1 MKKRD
6 LLIFCLIIIPLLFF
20 WSCGRG
26 VSTDSSASSPYEL
39 RGSLT
44 KNIDNDSIIVTAALK
59 KDGLDFT
66 DAHLTLAGDTLEYD
80 TGQKYYTARNDS
92 ILNYPA
98 GDYALRIIEA
108 ASVNDSI
115 NFAIPDNIIISD
127 ISVPNNENPY
137 GDSMQV
143 TWTASLHSDR
153 YIVGVVLK
161 NSVYTGSGYSKLI
174 GEADGTTTM
183 IPYTAFRPA
192 GELVLG
198 WYYIY
203 VYGLSGAPVNA
214 CNLPFGFS
222 SGLPDS
228 ISNPDFDGSFGAI
241 VISQRDSVLVHDT
254 ITTHT
259 YDLRGGI
266 VKNLDNDST
275 LAVLTLRRDNY
286 YYSMAD
292 ITIYDSLLDFDD
304 NLGAYTIGYDSAL
317 SPVTGVDT
325 LTVYDSPFLN
335 EKIPFTLPDNF
346 AISSISLPDNR
357 INPGGE
363 AVQLQW
369 QTSLQSGGYI
379 LGVVLKDSIYSNDGY
394 SEFVAGGV
402 TSVTIPLDAFRIY
415 GDLATGW
422 YYVYVYSYDGSPA
435 STYNLPT
442 SIPAGLA
449 DNISELYFTGRFG
462 TIIVTPRDSILVV
475 SQ

>member
-1 MKKRD
+1 MTKRD
-6 LLIFCLIIIPLLFF
+6 LLIIGLIVYPVLFF
-20 WSCGRG
+20 WGCGRA
-26 VSTDSSASSPYEL
+26 VSTDSSATSQYEL
-39 RGSLT
+39 RGGLT
-44 KNIDNDSIIVTAALK
+44 KNLDNDSVLVTAVMK
-59 KDGLDFT
+59 KDGLDFI
-66 DAHLTLAGDTLEYD
+66 DAYLMLSGDTLEYD
-80 TGQKYYTARNDS
+80 TDREYYTAGYDTIFNHPTG
-92 ILNYPA
+92 N
-98 GDYALRIIEA
+98 YALRIIDPPRF
-108 ASVNDSI
+108 NDSI
-115 NFAIPDNIIISD
+115 NFTIPGNITISD
-127 ISVPNNENPY
+127 ISVLNNDNPY
-137 GDSMQV
+137 GDSIQV
-143 TWTASLHSDR
+143 TWTASLLSDR
-153 YIVGVVLK
+153 YIVGVVLR
-161 NSVYTGSGYSKLI
+161 NSAYTGSGYSKLI
-174 GEADGTTTM
+174 GETEGTTTM
-183 IPYTAFRPA
+183 IPHTAFRPA

-203 VYGLSGAPVNA
+203 VYGLSGSPVDVY
-214 CNLPFGFS
+214 NLPFGFS

-228 ISNPDFDGSFGAI
+228 IGNPDFDGSFGAI

-254 ITTHT
+254 ISTHT
-259 YDLRGGI
+259 YDLRGGM

-292 ITIYDSLLDFDD
+292 ITIYDSSLNFDD
-304 NLGAYTIGYDSAL
+304 FLGAYTIGYDSAS
-317 SPVTGVDT
+317 SPVAGGDT
-325 LTVYDSPFLN
+325 LTVYDSSFLN

-346 AISSISLPDNR
+346 AITSISLPDNR

-369 QTSLQSGGYI
+369 QTSLQSDGYI

-442 SIPAGLA
+442 LIPTGLA
-449 DNISELYFTGRFG
+449 DNISELNFTGRFG